1 MRLVREVGYS
11 TNVGYPTT
19 TWRSRTEKMPSIRR
33 VARAG
38 LPTSHGDFEMF
49 VYEVPDGKEHV
60 ALATGFEPGS
70 LEADEPVLVR
80 LHSECLTGTCSARGA
95 ATAA

>member
-11 TNVGYPTT
+11 KFAGYPTT
-19 TWRSRTEKMPSIRR
+19 SWRSEKMPSIRR

-38 LPTSHGDFEMF
+38 LPTSYGDFEMF
-49 VYEVPDGKEHV
+49 VYEAPDGREHV

-70 LEADEPVLVR
+70 REEDEPVL
-80 LHSECLTGTCSARGA
+80 AIA
-95 ATAA
+95 ASN